1 MDRTVLLATLETANR
16 HIAEGERHIER
27 QREIVARLEQQ
38 GRGASRTA
46 TVARE
51 LLHSMQRVQRAH
63 LSHRDQLKA
72 ELAHRD
78 AIEESSLPSLIN
90 ASTDAE
96 RGRDTHIEVQER
108 S

>member
-63 LSHRDQLKA
+63 LSHRDQLRA
-72 ELAHRD
+72 ELARL
-78 AIEESSLPSLIN
+78 AEPALSALIN
-90 ASTDAE
+90 ASTGAE
-96 RGRDTHIEVQER
+96 RERDKRIEVQER